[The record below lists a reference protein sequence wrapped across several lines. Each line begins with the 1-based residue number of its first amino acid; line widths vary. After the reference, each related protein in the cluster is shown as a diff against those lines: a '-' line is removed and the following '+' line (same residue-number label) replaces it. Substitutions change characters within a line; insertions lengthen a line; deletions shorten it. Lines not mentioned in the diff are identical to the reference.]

1 MVLALQED
9 NRTEQTYC
17 GIGNRFDRILER
29 DRPEMK
35 RIITAL
41 SLSVLLANPA
51 NAYQFRGITGMKC
64 DFLNAYH
71 TDATKDWAAVK
82 QWIYGYLSGI
92 NATYESVGREDAFS
106 QIYFDAAYR
115 NIRRYCEANP
125 DKQIIEGIHEFVH
138 EVTSK

>member
-1 MVLALQED
+1 MKTILIALTLSAVLSTSA
-9 NRTEQTYC
+9 T
-17 GIGNRFDRILER
+17 
-29 DRPEMK
+29 
-35 RIITAL
+35 
-41 SLSVLLANPA
+41 
-51 NAYQFRGITGMKC
+51 AYQFRGITGMKC

-92 NATYESVGREDAFS
+92 NTTFESFGHEDAFS

-125 DKQIIEGIHEFVH
+125 DKQIIEGIHEFVN

>member
-1 MVLALQED
+1 
-9 NRTEQTYC
+9 
-17 GIGNRFDRILER
+17 
-29 DRPEMK
+29 MK
-35 RIITAL
+35 RILTAL

-51 NAYQFRGITGMKC
+51 TAYQFRGITGMKC

-92 NATYESVGREDAFS
+92 NTAYESVGREDAFS

>member
-1 MVLALQED
+1 MTRIIHVITLLIVLA
-9 NRTEQTYC
+9 TPVT
-17 GIGNRFDRILER
+17 
-29 DRPEMK
+29 
-35 RIITAL
+35 
-41 SLSVLLANPA
+41 
-51 NAYQFRGITGMKC
+51 AYQFRGITGMKC

-92 NATYESVGREDAFS
+92 NTAYESVGREDAFS

-115 NIRRYCEANP
+115 NIRRYCEVNP
-125 DKQIIEGIHEFVH
+125 DKQIIEGIHKFVH

>member
-1 MVLALQED
+1 MKL
-9 NRTEQTYC
+9 
-17 GIGNRFDRILER
+17 IL
-29 DRPEMK
+29 
-35 RIITAL
+35 TAL
-41 SLSVLLANPA
+41 TLSAVLSTSAT
-51 NAYQFRGITGMKC
+51 AYQFRGITGMKC

-92 NATYESVGREDAFS
+92 SATYESVGREDAFS

-125 DKQIIEGIHEFVH
+125 DKKIIEGIHEFAN
-138 EVTSK
+138 EVMSK

>member
-1 MVLALQED
+1 MKLILTAMTLSAVLSTSA
-9 NRTEQTYC
+9 T
-17 GIGNRFDRILER
+17 
-29 DRPEMK
+29 
-35 RIITAL
+35 
-41 SLSVLLANPA
+41 
-51 NAYQFRGITGMKC
+51 AYQFRGITGMKC
-64 DFLNAYH
+64 DFLNAYP

-92 NATYESVGREDAFS
+92 NAAYESVGREDAFS

-115 NIRRYCEANP
+115 NIRRYFEANP